1 MFRLTIVFWSAVMPL
16 LITGCSDSCESVQD
30 EMKTIGG
37 EIQKDPGQALERSNE
52 LEALRDKLQKMG
64 CLG

>member
-1 MFRLTIVFWSAVMPL
+1 MFRLKEVSLLAAMSL

-30 EMKTIGG
+30 EIETIGG
-37 EIQKDPGQALERSNE
+37 EIQKDPGQALERSDE
-52 LEALRDKLQKMG
+52 LEELRDKLRKMG